1 LEGTAREDP
10 PHRNSNKAS
19 LVSVSVRIPRELK
32 KRVDLD
38 RIRSDKKL
46 QDWVEE
52 AILEKLQR
60 ESSPGSADS

>member
-1 LEGTAREDP
+1 LEGTSGENP

-60 ESSPGSADS
+60 ESSPGSVDS